1 MEMKTCNKCSIDKP
15 DDEFAWKNKAA
26 GIKQQIC
33 KQCVRAMSKQ
43 NYLDNKDRHVR
54 VCRDATRARVE
65 RLREYIASLNLK
77 CEHCGENH
85 PGVLDFHH
93 TDPTVKE
100 SSVSVLIGQ
109 GCSFARSNE
118 RYKNVSFYAAIVTER
133 YIGKN
138 EMKCLRDA
146 IW

>member
-1 MEMKTCNKCSIDKP
+1 MEMKICNKCSIDKP

-77 CEHCGENH
+77 CERCGENH

-109 GCSFARSNE
+109 GCSFAKVEREIQKCIVLCSNCHRKVHWQE
-118 RYKNVSFYAAIVTER
+118 R
-133 YIGKN
+133 N
-138 EMKCLRDA
+138 EMPA
-146 IW
+146 